1 MISKLMCHRVQR
13 HFQKESSENA
23 LTKRTVGLSMWP
35 PKVTQTQTS
44 KWQTMTWKGKIIFI
58 IFITWL
64 TAWFYMYRLHSGCV
78 GKELIFYRLW
88 NSEYR
93 FYSLNNCVIISQCLL
108 FNCFHLNSHI
118 SKRSTS
124 FKNSPKVNPYAL
136 FPNCLYYS
144 ETFKLNLLPG
154 NC

>member
-58 IFITWL
+58 IFIT
-64 TAWFYMYRLHSGCV
+64 
-78 GKELIFYRLW
+78 
-88 NSEYR
+88 
-93 FYSLNNCVIISQCLL
+93 
-108 FNCFHLNSHI
+108 
-118 SKRSTS
+118 
-124 FKNSPKVNPYAL
+124 
-136 FPNCLYYS
+136 
-144 ETFKLNLLPG
+144 
-154 NC
+154 